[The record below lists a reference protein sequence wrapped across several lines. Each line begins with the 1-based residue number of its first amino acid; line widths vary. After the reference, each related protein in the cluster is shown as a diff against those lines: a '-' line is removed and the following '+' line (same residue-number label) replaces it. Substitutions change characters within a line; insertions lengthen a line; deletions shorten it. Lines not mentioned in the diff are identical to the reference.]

1 MYMSEL
7 KSAIK
12 LKPYKPKA
20 LALPLKVEPSPLKI
34 EPLNKFLKKFEIDF
48 GDMCRVDKNQH
59 TASLL
64 DTRLAYDVDL
74 KRQYLLP
81 ENPQLFLIFLCVRF
95 VNYIKNMNL
104 ACAYLED
111 IPRTSDS

>member
-1 MYMSEL
+1 MPEI

-20 LALPLKVEPSPLKI
+20 LAIPLRVEPSPLKI
-34 EPLNKFLKKFEIDF
+34 KPLDKFLKRFEVDF
-48 GDMCRVDKNQH
+48 GDVSKFDKNQH

-64 DTRLAYDVDL
+64 DTRLTYDVDL
-74 KRQYLLP
+74 QRQYLLP
-81 ENPQLFLIFLCVRF
+81 ENPQLFLIFLCIRL

-111 IPRTSDS
+111 IPSTSDS